1 MVLLSAVIYSHRSA
15 LPLGWENSSIVCG
28 LVYCGRV
35 SLLHLLFDCVGPQF
49 RVNVSAGLGKP
60 LSGVSPPLEVA
71 PLLVVAPLE
80 VSPPLEVAPLTRSRG
95 LSVVQVWVQ
104 LVLGYKQGGFG
115 GGELGGILGLLS

>member
-1 MVLLSAVIYSHRSA
+1 MS
-15 LPLGWENSSIVCG
+15 
-28 LVYCGRV
+28 
-35 SLLHLLFDCVGPQF
+35 VG
-49 RVNVSAGLGKP
+49 VNVSAGPGEP

-104 LVLGYKQGGFG
+104 LGLGCKRGGSG
-115 GGELGGILGLLS
+115 GGVEADWGVSWVCWVELSVSVHA